1 MFTNI
6 LLVFAAV
13 SVFVGSFV
21 IWNTFNVLV
30 AQRRREVA
38 LLRSVGATRRQV
50 LGGIVVEAAAI
61 GLVSAT
67 IGLLGGVGLA
77 TGIRALLGAIG
88 LEVPTTAAAV
98 EPRTVVAALLV
109 GVVVTV
115 VAAVVPAWS
124 ATRVAPVEALRSA
137 TPTST
142 SIGRVR
148 RTAGVLLLL
157 AGVLGLVGSA
167 VRGDSPVAAAL
178 GTLLAFAGL
187 VTAGPLLARG
197 MAGLVDRGPRGGGWR
212 LAARNIARAPQRSAA
227 TALALT
233 IGLTVVCGVAVTA
246 ASAKASIA
254 DAVNGGNRSDLILKP
269 VGQGSGMSPAAAR
282 TSCGSATTWA
292 P

>member
-1 MFTNI
+1 M
-6 LLVFAAV
+6 
-13 SVFVGSFV
+13 
-21 IWNTFNVLV
+21 
-30 AQRRREVA
+30 
-38 LLRSVGATRRQV
+38 

-167 VRGDSPVAAAL
+167 VRGDAPAAAAL

-197 MAGLVDRGPRGGGWR
+197 MAGLVDRDRAAAGGGSR
-212 LAARNIARAPQRSAA
+212 RATSPVPRSAPRRP
-227 TALALT
+227 
-233 IGLTVVCGVAVTA
+233 
-246 ASAKASIA
+246 
-254 DAVNGGNRSDLILKP
+254 RS
-269 VGQGSGMSPAAAR
+269 R
-282 TSCGSATTWA
+282 
-292 P
+292 